1 MSLKLVNGVY
11 HWRKTIE
18 GHPFFKST
26 KTDDLKLAEQ
36 MAAIWEA
43 DAIREVVV
51 KGARP
56 VNLHSVIKSYLDA
69 RKGKGGH
76 ASAVTHLNH
85 FLALPNVKFSEITE
99 QQVLA
104 VIDKRRQ
111 AGIGHNTL
119 AVTCSYWNA
128 LVNYAERQKWS
139 TGCKIERIEPVKTRI
154 RYLSDQE
161 ERDLLAAIDPNA
173 KFPGRCTRTV
183 RARQDN
189 CDLLI
194 CLLDTGARYGEI
206 ARMKWPQVDLTSGRI
221 LVYRLKGGTDTTL
234 VMTDRLKEV
243 LARRWA
249 GRTDEWVFPNKR
261 KFNNCFK
268 WLKPALERAGINA
281 DLGKVTIHTM
291 RHTHATRLLHGGL
304 NIVEVQGQLGHASL
318 NSTMVYL
325 HMIPNSA
332 AEKAA
337 SILNK

>member
-26 KTDDLKLAEQ
+26 KTDDLRLAEQ

-43 DAIREVVV
+43 DAIREIVV

-69 RKGKGGH
+69 RRGKGGH
-76 ASAVTHLNH
+76 GSAATHLGH
-85 FLALPNVKFSEITE
+85 FLQLPNVKFSEITE
-99 QQVLA
+99 SQVLE
-104 VIDKRRQ
+104 VINKRRE
-111 AGIGHNTL
+111 AGISHNTL
-119 AVTCSYWNA
+119 AVTVSYWNA

-139 TGCKIERIEPVKTRI
+139 TGTKIDRIEPVKTRI

-161 ERDLLAAIDPNA
+161 EMDLLAAIDPNA
-173 KFPGRCTRTV
+173 KFPGRCARTIK
-183 RARQDN
+183 ARQDN
-189 CDLLI
+189 TDLLI
-194 CLLDTGARYGEI
+194 CLLDTGARYSEI
-206 ARMKWPQVDLTSGRI
+206 AGMKWTQVDLSNRRI

-234 VMTDRLKEV
+234 VMTDRLWET
-243 LARRWA
+243 LSRRWA